1 MKKKIWEH
9 TEIENR
15 IDEFKGKKIVL
26 VGGCFDL
33 IHYGHHTFLQK
44 AKEQGDVLIVA
55 LEPDK
60 YIRNKKNRRP
70 VHTQMERAEI
80 LTALTYIDAIIL
92 LPYIADE
99 SGYQRLVEKIHP
111 FIIAI
116 TEGDPHKDKKQRQAV
131 TIGATVKEVVPLL
144 PRFATSSI
152 IESY

>member
-9 TEIENR
+9 AEIENR
-15 IDEFKGKKIVL
+15 INEFKGKKIVL

-33 IHYGHHTFLQK
+33 IHYGHHTFLKK

-60 YIRNKKNRRP
+60 HIRNKKNRRP
-70 VHTQMERAEI
+70 VHTQTERAEI

-99 SGYQRLVEKIHP
+99 SGYQKLVEKIHP

-131 TIGATVKEVVPLL
+131 TIGATVKEVVPLM

-152 IESY
+152 IENF